1 MTRGLIQM
9 KLASVPSE
17 EDNLMMKGKKKHVG
31 VWEKEEEEELTAE
44 T

>member
-17 EDNLMMKGKKKHVG
+17 EDNLMMKGKEKHVG
-31 VWEKEEEEELTAE
+31 VKKKKKELTAE
-44 T
+44 I